1 MELGLHSFGKIYI
14 NLMKYKV
21 DKLGWLLQ
29 IALCFSKWF
38 ILCIYINDK
47 QWVWSMTCASA
58 YGSNWIKGKDIN
70 FGDRKLGAIV
80 CYWAQSCS
88 TLCGPVDI
96 ASQAP
101 LSMAFSRQEY
111 WGGLTCPPPEDL
123 PEPRIKLMSLMS
135 PALAVGFFT
144 TGTTWKCQREKD
156 QSLNTDNT
164 VYQKCDLGKCL
175 NIYLW
180 ALSFPIC
187 ERGTVI
193 LSL

>member
-1 MELGLHSFGKIYI
+1 MIYLMYLHKWQTVSLEY
-14 NLMKYKV
+14 
-21 DKLGWLLQ
+21 D
-29 IALCFSKWF
+29 LCFSIW
-38 ILCIYINDK
+38 K
-47 QWVWSMTCASA
+47 QLDQ
-58 YGSNWIKGKDIN
+58 GKRHQLW
-70 FGDRKLGAIV
+70 RKLGAIV
-80 CYWAQSCS
+80 CCWAQSCS

-123 PEPRIKLMSLMS
+123 PEPRIKLTSLMS

-144 TGTTWKCQREKD
+144 TNTTWKGQRQKD
-156 QSLNTDNT
+156 QSLNPDNT

-175 NIYLW
+175 NICLW

-187 ERGTVI
+187 ERGTVV